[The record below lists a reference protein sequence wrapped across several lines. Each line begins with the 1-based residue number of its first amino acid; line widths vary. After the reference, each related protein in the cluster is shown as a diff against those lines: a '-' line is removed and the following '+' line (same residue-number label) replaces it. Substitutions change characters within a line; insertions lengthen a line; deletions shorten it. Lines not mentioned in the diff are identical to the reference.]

1 MRFKVRTVKITPHA
15 RKRFRERFRLQ
26 FHPDIFREGR
36 DLSMIRKLFSEAKSV
51 DFALM
56 QSRGHYN
63 ALCIKHGK
71 VVRVSKVRNFVFV
84 HGEPDEHKE
93 VVIYTMMQ
101 EGSARIA
108 HKQF

>member
-1 MRFKVRTVKITPHA
+1 MQTVKVTPHA
-15 RKRFRERFRLQ
+15 RTRFRQRFKLQ
-26 FHPDIFREGR
+26 FHPDVFREGR
-36 DLSMIRKLFSEAKSV
+36 DLIMIRKLFSEAKSV

-56 QSRGHYN
+56 QARGHYN

-71 VVRVSKVRNFVFV
+71 AVRVSKVRNFVFV
-84 HGEPDEHKE
+84 HGEPDERKE

-101 EGSARIA
+101 SGNARIA